1 MPGPE
6 PDKPRPAGAKRR
18 RIVRVL
24 ICILRPVVVVLQLVY
39 YAVRVVRELMD

>member
-6 PDKPRPAGAKRR
+6 PDEPRPAGTKRR
-18 RIVRVL
+18 RVVRVL
-24 ICILRPVVVVLQLVY
+24 TCMQPAVVVLKFVY